1 MATIQQLRLGRRC
14 IFWDNEDRA
23 TTLAKRMQLLRAT
36 DLIGH
41 EALAWRT
48 GDMHLSETAMTEAL
62 AYLDGG
68 NGPGL
73 VVLDSA
79 TAFACPKDGADVH
92 PWMTN
97 HIKPWIDAGHTS
109 LLLDHVPKQRKDR
122 PMGAVGSFEKLSII
136 RGAALYAHGIAW
148 NGQKGGVVHLTVHK
162 DAHGQIPAA
171 QWSAATSISAEWDD
185 STLSYTIGLPHV
197 KTESEDL
204 QEELMEAFDLI
215 GEDGVRGSNGVRELL
230 KGKRGKD
237 IDKAR
242 DELKQAGMIERV
254 KDGRAFVWKPVPA

>member
-1 MATIQQLRLGRRC
+1 MGK
-14 IFWDNEDRA
+14 RA
-23 TTLAKRMQLLRAT
+23 
-36 DLIGH
+36 
-41 EALAWRT
+41 
-48 GDMHLSETAMTEAL
+48 
-62 AYLDGG
+62 
-68 NGPGL
+68 
-73 VVLDSA
+73 
-79 TAFACPKDGADVH
+79 
-92 PWMTN
+92 
-97 HIKPWIDAGHTS
+97 
-109 LLLDHVPKQRKDR
+109 
-122 PMGAVGSFEKLSII
+122 
-136 RGAALYAHGIAW
+136 
-148 NGQKGGVVHLTVHK
+148 GVVHLTVHK

-171 QWSAATSISAEWDD
+171 QWSVATSISAEWDD

-254 KDGRAFVWKPVPA
+254 KDGRAFVWKAVPV